1 MRRSLGRS
9 LHSFP
14 AAYWNVDWPIAVDVG
29 WPELVIN
36 IKSLIF
42 KRIIL
47 VVIAVVD
54 TGILER

>member
-1 MRRSLGRS
+1 MWRSLGRS
-9 LHSFP
+9 LHSLL

-47 VVIAVVD
+47 VAIVD
-54 TGILER
+54 TGTLER